1 MNIVGNN
8 YNYNDNEHD
17 HMNIIYLGYNQSM
30 ALPTEKQLREE
41 LSKYADVKFVYYK
54 KAPE

>member
-8 YNYNDNEHD
+8 YNYNDNEND

-30 ALPTEKQLREE
+30 TLPTEKQLREE